1 MGALDGIIQLLLF
14 VCFGVYVA
22 MGIGLI
28 GMGAWYMSDV
38 GALGATAMWLLLFGF
53 LMLIIGGVAIFANLK
68 QIWLV
73 LFVVEL
79 INVVL
84 FLSLYTAIVVVIMMA
99 SGSSDPI
106 RKASKEAWVEVKPT
120 LTIEGSASEGGDG
133 ALSDK
138 TYCESD
144 VVGSSACTT
153 FYKSMFTLASS
164 AAGCHIGDDKQTTQ
178 GGGTTITMALNNCT
192 SMKDWN
198 KCSGLYSSCAAC
210 ETACYEQTIADIK
223 EQIIPASY
231 FVLFLVAYFLIVIFW
246 NNIMIGA
253 DDLEGVTK
261 LIGLAVNGVLLLL
274 SLILVGV
281 GTYGYSSME
290 CPKSSPDCEPMSL
303 VIMILLGLA
312 TLGLSG
318 LVVAGIQLNNNI
330 LLRVGTL
337 VMCFVLIFLLLAAI
351 ILGMSSGVVMDD
363 MNHYYDT
370 QYPKLRQALE
380 RAENSYCRMTKEQ
393 CTALTLSGTAA
404 DVKDKDKVKVVGS
417 TSITKAMVWK
427 MQFNE
432 AALESS
438 KDARPNWLA
447 NCDTTGICI
456 YCDEF
461 QKSTQK
467 DVIRNKFNNESLA
480 PNVNFQAAINGI
492 QCKSNANAT
501 VKAVNVYTQYTPSL
515 HWNGGVATASTYLGQ
530 AGTCDAGWYAK
541 PKPFKYVA
549 SLTGDDENTVMLSYG
564 HKDNKDEPGNKASK
578 QVPSAWQAM
587 ISNHSRFK
595 VVKEGGSTVNDASLF
610 VGKCALAILNHVAM
624 ERMCPEDADTKTQT
638 LKFIKVP
645 PNTDTK
651 ISDTYVGDCE
661 ACKETATSS
670 GFSLIVGGG
679 SEPNADDSKCL
690 NYFAGHLKR
699 ECSSGSKCVD
709 MFDKSKDTSSIKAA
723 ANIKFMVDKAFAAGS
738 TSKFCNYPDLQCKQ
752 KIQDQIEAS
761 MSNIAIFGVIFC
773 LFFMAIIFF
782 TLQAIHIYKGGD
794 DDDDDDDDDE

>member
-1 MGALDGIIQLLLF
+1 MGALDGIIQLVLF
-14 VCFGVYVA
+14 VCFGVYVVMGLTLTI
-22 MGIGLI
+22 MGII
-28 GMGAWYMSDV
+28 YMSDV
-38 GALGATAMWLLLFGF
+38 GAVGAAGSYLIFFG
-53 LMLIIGGVAIFANLK
+53 LCMLIIGGVAIFANLK
-68 QIWLV
+68 QLWLV

-84 FLSLYTAIVVVIMMA
+84 FLGLYTAIVVVIMMA

-106 RKASKEAWVEVKPT
+106 RKASKEAWDEVKPT
-120 LTIEGSASEGGDG
+120 LTIEGSDK
-133 ALSDK
+133 K

-153 FYKSMFTLASS
+153 FYTSMSTLAST
-164 AAGCHIGDDKQTTQ
+164 AAGCHIGDGKQTTQ
-178 GGGTTITMALNNCT
+178 GGGTTVTMALNNCT
-192 SMKDWN
+192 SMKDWD
-198 KCSGLYSSCAAC
+198 KCAGLYSSCAAC

-246 NNIMIGA
+246 NNIMLGA
-253 DDLEGVTK
+253 DDIEGTTK
-261 LIGLAVNGVLLLL
+261 IIGLAVNGVLLLL

-281 GTYGYSSME
+281 GTYGYVSME
-290 CPKSSPDCEPMSL
+290 CPASSPDCEPTSL
-303 VIMILLGLA
+303 VFMILLGLA

-318 LVVAGIQLNNNI
+318 LVVAGIQLNNDI

-404 DVKDKDKVKVVGS
+404 DVMDEDKKKVAGS
-417 TSITKAMVWK
+417 TSITKDMVWK

-461 QKSTQK
+461 QKSTQF
-467 DVIRNKFNNESLA
+467 DAIVNKFNNVSLA

-492 QCKSNANAT
+492 QCKTNANT
-501 VKAVNVYTQYTPSL
+501 NVTAVNVYAQYTPSL
-515 HWNGGVATASTYLGQ
+515 NWTGGVATARTYLGQ
-530 AGTCDAGWYAK
+530 AGTCDAGWTAQ
-541 PKPFKYVA
+541 PKPFKYV
-549 SLTGDDENTVMLSYG
+549 TGLSDDDKDTVMLSYG
-564 HKDNKDEPGNKASK
+564 HKDNKDETGNKASK

-595 VVKEGGSTVNDASLF
+595 VVKEGGSKVNDASRF
-610 VGKCALAILNHVAM
+610 VGKCALAVLNHVAM
-624 ERMCPEDADTKTQT
+624 EKMCPEDAATKTQT
-638 LKFIKVP
+638 LKASKIP

-651 ISDTYVGDCE
+651 TLDTYVGDCE
-661 ACKETATSS
+661 SCKEGATSA
-670 GFSLIVGGG
+670 GFSFIVGGG
-679 SEPNADDSKCL
+679 SDANADDSKCL
-690 NYFAGHLKR
+690 NYFVGHLKR

-709 MFDKSKDTSSIKAA
+709 MFDKSKDTDKIKAA
-723 ANIKFMVDKAFAAGS
+723 ANIKFMVDKAFVASS

-752 KIQDQIEAS
+752 KIQDSIESS
-761 MSNIAIFGVIFC
+761 MTTIAIFGVIFC

-782 TLQAIHIYKGGD
+782 TLQAIHIYKGGEGGD
-794 DDDDDDDDDE
+794 DGDDDDDDDE